1 MTEKERLQRAR
12 ALKQEIYQLEM
23 KIDDFKLGESPH
35 PMGLPA
41 YETRLKTLQAEL
53 AELSQS

>member
-12 ALKQEIYQLEM
+12 ALKQEIYQVEM

-35 PMGLPA
+35 PMDLPA
-41 YETRLKTLQAEL
+41 YEVRLEVLKKHL
-53 AELSQS
+53 AELK